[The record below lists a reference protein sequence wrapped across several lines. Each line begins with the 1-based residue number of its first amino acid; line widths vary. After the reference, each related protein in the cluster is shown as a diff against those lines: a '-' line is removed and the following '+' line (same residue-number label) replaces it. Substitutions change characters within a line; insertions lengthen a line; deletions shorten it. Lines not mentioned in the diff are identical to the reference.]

1 MKKTFVLI
9 IFCILSISLSAQYS
23 TRQRFEFIHHLVKS
37 DDFKEALIELNDL
50 EGKTNSDS
58 LHYLKGWSLYS
69 LKQLTNSAYNLKR
82 VSKNSNFYNKS
93 HFFAAYNYTHTRNY
107 KEAKKILSDIETNA
121 RFKQLKNFESSGIA
135 LLERNFDIYENTHLN
150 LSSEAILPALQ
161 TEVEN
166 LNKLYSSIKNRKQ
179 KKMWLAGLMSA
190 AIPGSGKIYAGK
202 TGEGIAS
209 FLMVASTGVVTL
221 ENHRKLGIRNFKTIL
236 FGSIFTIFYVGNIY
250 GSVFSVKISN
260 EEFNHEMDQ
269 KILFNL
275 HIPLRN
281 IFN

>member
-1 MKKTFVLI
+1 MKKIIILVL
-9 IFCILSISLSAQYS
+9 FCALSLNLLGQYS
-23 TRQRFEFIHHLVKS
+23 IKQRLEFAHHLIKS
-37 DDFKEALIELNDL
+37 NDFDEALLELNLLDK
-50 EGKTNSDS
+50 KTNSDS

-69 LKQLTNSAYNLKR
+69 LKQLESSAQSLQK
-82 VSKNSNFYNKS
+82 VKPESSFYHKS
-93 HFFAAYNYTHTRNY
+93 QFFAAYNYAHTQNY
-107 KEAKKILSDIETNA
+107 NDAKQVLLQIELNQ
-121 RFKQLKNFESSGIA
+121 KLVQLKNFEISGIA
-135 LLERNFDIYENTHLN
+135 LLERDLNTYETSRLKTTD
-150 LSSEAILPALQ
+150 ILPSLQ
-161 TEVEN
+161 SEVVN
-166 LNKLYSSIKNRKQ
+166 LNKLHASIKNRKP

-190 AIPGSGKIYAGK
+190 VVPGSGKIYAGK

-209 FLMVASTGVVTL
+209 MLMVTSTGLVTW
-221 ENHRKLGIRNFKTIL
+221 ENHRKLGIKNFKTIL

-269 KILFNL
+269 KILFNI

>member
-1 MKKTFVLI
+1 VKKTFVLI
-9 IFCILSISLSAQYS
+9 IFCILSLNLLAQYS
-23 TRQRFEFIHHLVKS
+23 TKQRFDFIHHLVKS
-37 DDFKEALIELNDL
+37 NDFKEALIELSYLD
-50 EGKTNSDS
+50 GKTNSDS
-58 LHYLKGWSLYS
+58 LYYLKGWSLYS
-69 LKQLTNSAYNLKR
+69 LKQLTNSANNFKK
-82 VSKNSNFYNKS
+82 VSKNSSFYHKS
-93 HFFAAYNYTHTRNY
+93 HFFAAYNYTHTQNY
-107 KEAKKILSDIETNA
+107 EDAKKILSGIETNSK
-121 RFKQLKNFESSGIA
+121 FLQLKNFESSGIA
-135 LLERNFDIYENTHLN
+135 LLERNFDIYENTHL
-150 LSSEAILPALQ
+150 STEAILPALQ

-166 LNKLYSSIKNRKQ
+166 LNKLYSSIKKRKP

-190 AIPGSGKIYAGK
+190 IIPGSGKMYAGR

-209 FLMVASTGVVTL
+209 LLMVGSTGLVTW
-221 ENHRKLGIRNFKTIL
+221 ENHRKLGIKNFKTIL

>member
-1 MKKTFVLI
+1 VKRTFILI
-9 IFCILSISLSAQYS
+9 ILCVLSLNISAQYS
-23 TRQRFEFIHHLVKS
+23 IKQRFEFVHHLIKS
-37 DDFKEALIELNDL
+37 NDFKEALIELDYL
-50 EGKTNSDS
+50 EGKTTSDS
-58 LHYLKGWSLYS
+58 LYYLKGWSLYS
-69 LKQLTNSAYNLKR
+69 LKQLTNSADNFKK
-82 VSKNSNFYNKS
+82 VSRTSTFYHKS
-93 HFFAAYNYTHTRNY
+93 HFFAAYSYVHTRNY
-107 KEAKKILSDIETNA
+107 KDAKRILNQIELTPQT
-121 RFKQLKNFESSGIA
+121 RQLQDFESSGIA
-135 LLERNFDIYENTHLN
+135 LLERDFDLYETVSLKSKH
-150 LSSEAILPALQ
+150 ILPALQ
-161 TEVEN
+161 TEVIN
-166 LNKLYSSIKNRKQ
+166 LTKLHASLKNRKP

-190 AIPGSGKIYAGK
+190 IVPGSGKMYAGK

-209 FLMVASTGVVTL
+209 LLMVGSTGLVTW
-221 ENHRKLGIRNFKTIL
+221 ENHRKLGVKNLKTIL